1 MAYKR
6 KKGLQKNQKGK
17 PNSDLRLEARKCG
30 VTLTE
35 VGKWLGCKPAMMSY
49 WLNRDLNEDQRFAIV
64 AAIDCAKEEKKRKK
78 EKAESETSSIS
89 KSHKRR
95 NTSKS

>member
-49 WLNRDLNEDQRFAIV
+49 WLNQDLNEDQRFAIV

-78 EKAESETSSIS
+78 EKE
-89 KSHKRR
+89 R
-95 NTSKS
+95 NDRSNVEKGNKV

>member
-1 MAYKR
+1 MGKSYKK

-49 WLNRDLNEDQRFAIV
+49 WLNRELNEDQRFAIV

-78 EKAESETSSIS
+78 EME
-89 KSHKRR
+89 R
-95 NTSKS
+95 NDRSNVEKGNKV

>member
-17 PNSDLRLEARKCG
+17 PNSDLRLEAKKCG

-49 WLNRDLNEDQRFAIV
+49 WLNQDLNEDQRFAIV

-78 EKAESETSSIS
+78 EME
-89 KSHKRR
+89 R
-95 NTSKS
+95 NDRSNVEKGNKV

>member
-1 MAYKR
+1 MGKSYKK

-49 WLNRDLNEDQRFAIV
+49 WLNQDLNEDQRFAIV

-78 EKAESETSSIS
+78 EME
-89 KSHKRR
+89 R
-95 NTSKS
+95 NDRSNVEKGNKV

>member
-1 MAYKR
+1 MGKSYKK

-78 EKAESETSSIS
+78 EME
-89 KSHKRR
+89 R
-95 NTSKS
+95 NDRSNVEKGNKV

>member
-78 EKAESETSSIS
+78 EME
-89 KSHKRR
+89 R
-95 NTSKS
+95 NDRSNVEKGNKV